1 MIPERSADCSRGGQG
16 GRGGRV
22 DRGGCLE
29 FHFRALEERRDVSS
43 SSRETANSY
52 ASVRRCGADARARD
66 QRGRAMRVR
75 SNCNPSIK
83 GWIRIVAKLHSCL
96 RCWTSQGWRSK
107 TLFPPE
113 VAAPWTEATSIKN
126 RRNVPTPFN
135 LFSIER
141 ALITQLER
149 ERERESSFI
158 SCERSNVET
167 FSPSFLFSYIR
178 NSTNYKFSLLR
189 FRSKGQ
195 NLLRKASIGARVTPR
210 KKRKATVRKVS
221 NDDPIWFNAEDRKRD
236 EIFSG
241 RRDRRHCGFPF
252 IAVLPS

>member
-149 ERERESSFI
+149 ERERALSFPA
-158 SCERSNVET
+158 RDQTLKLFPLLFFLVT
-167 FSPSFLFSYIR
+167 FVIRRITNFLFFDS
-178 NSTNYKFSLLR
+178 
-189 FRSKGQ
+189 
-195 NLLRKASIGARVTPR
+195 V
-210 KKRKATVRKVS
+210 
-221 NDDPIWFNAEDRKRD
+221 
-236 EIFSG
+236 
-241 RRDRRHCGFPF
+241 RRDRIYFER
-252 IAVLPS
+252 LPSALVLRHEKKGRQP